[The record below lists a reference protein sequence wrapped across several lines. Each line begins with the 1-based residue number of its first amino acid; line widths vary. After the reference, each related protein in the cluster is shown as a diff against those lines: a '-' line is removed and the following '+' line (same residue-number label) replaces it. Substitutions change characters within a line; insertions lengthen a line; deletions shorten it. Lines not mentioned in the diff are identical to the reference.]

1 MRGPDDR
8 HFVGPAKNCLIKV
21 TQTSITRPPR
31 RCGRLRRQERLD
43 PLAGEFEAAFATACL
58 GSGQASSFSNRRCG
72 PRNFNCAPAVQ
83 VCVSAFP
90 LESGL
95 RLSAIGGHVDAVLG
109 LPFGKGL
116 ALEHKFFAE
125 VRIKIAE

>member
-1 MRGPDDR
+1 LRQRSLQRVSDPGR
-8 HFVGPAKNCLIKV
+8 RPAFR
-21 TQTSITRPPR
+21 T
-31 RCGRLRRQERLD
+31 D
-43 PLAGEFEAAFATACL
+43 AAAP
-58 GSGQASSFSNRRCG
+58 G
-72 PRNFNCAPAVQ
+72 NFNCAPAVQ

-90 LESGL
+90 LGSGL
-95 RLSAIGGHVDAVLG
+95 RLSAIDGHVDRVLG